1 MSPSTEASAWVQSA
15 KQGHEAAHVVNVVYF
30 VFRDKIFFISLFIF
44 FSCFIRCPSFVLCD
58 FVSFTAKLPR
68 GQSVTWRERL
78 PQGCGTRLAVLVCLM
93 PRELPPRTASFR
105 AFPWATPR
113 FPVSPRSSVG
123 AGFVGVLWTEVAAVG
138 TDFFF
143 LVFGHP

>member
-44 FSCFIRCPSFVLCD
+44 FSCFIRCPSFVLRD

-68 GQSVTWRERL
+68 GQLRGGN
-78 PQGCGTRLAVLVCLM
+78 GCRKDPARGSQSWSA
-93 PRELPPRTASFR
+93 
-105 AFPWATPR
+105 
-113 FPVSPRSSVG
+113 
-123 AGFVGVLWTEVAAVG
+123 
-138 TDFFF
+138 
-143 LVFGHP
+143 

>member
-1 MSPSTEASAWVQSA
+1 
-15 KQGHEAAHVVNVVYF
+15 
-30 VFRDKIFFISLFIF
+30 
-44 FSCFIRCPSFVLCD
+44 
-58 FVSFTAKLPR
+58 
-68 GQSVTWRERL
+68 
-78 PQGCGTRLAVLVCLM
+78 M